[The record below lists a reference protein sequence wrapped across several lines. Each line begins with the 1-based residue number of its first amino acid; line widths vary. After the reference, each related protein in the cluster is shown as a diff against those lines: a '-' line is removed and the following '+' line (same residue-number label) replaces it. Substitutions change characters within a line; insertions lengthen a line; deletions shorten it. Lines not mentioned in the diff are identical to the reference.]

1 MYQITMLHPLNL
13 HNLVSQLH
21 LHKTGEGGVSIMRKP
36 RKPQQSIVELLKTQD
51 KKQFYKQPGEKKI
64 HYLQGKNKI
73 IIDFS

>member
-1 MYQITMLHPLNL
+1 
-13 HNLVSQLH
+13 
-21 LHKTGEGGVSIMRKP
+21 MRKP